1 MKNSSRKSSNKL
13 PERRIDIR
21 AVAADAKVSVATVS
35 RVINSVPNVN
45 PVLSKR
51 VWEVISKLGYVPNNQ
66 ARALVSGR
74 SKLLGVII
82 SDITNPFFPELIQG
96 FEEEAVAAGYETLI
110 GSTSYDLR
118 RMEICV
124 QRMLERKVDGVAVM
138 TFGIEEPLL
147 DRLALQKMPM
157 VFIDVAPAKKGFS
170 AIRID
175 YGQGIYEAVQH
186 LAVLGHRRIGFISG
200 PEGLHSAYERE
211 KAFRSATGMIGL
223 TLPDEYV
230 YVGDYTIEGGSAGT
244 EHLLKLRRPP
254 TAIVCS
260 NDMTAI
266 GALHAAS
273 RLGLKIPEDVSLIG
287 FDDIGIAK
295 FMLPPLTTVR
305 MSGRE
310 IAISAVRTLIASLK
324 NDSLAR
330 AEYGL
335 VKTRLVVRQSTS
347 IPKGSLTGL
356 PKKRPVKQKP

>member
-1 MKNSSRKSSNKL
+1 
-13 PERRIDIR
+13 
-21 AVAADAKVSVATVS
+21 
-35 RVINSVPNVN
+35 
-45 PVLSKR
+45 
-51 VWEVISKLGYVPNNQ
+51 
-66 ARALVSGR
+66 
-74 SKLLGVII
+74 
-82 SDITNPFFPELIQG
+82 
-96 FEEEAVAAGYETLI
+96 
-110 GSTSYDLR
+110 
-118 RMEICV
+118 
-124 QRMLERKVDGVAVM
+124 M

-273 RLGLKIPEDVSLIG
+273 RLGLKIPEDVSLVG

-356 PKKRPVKQKP
+356 PKKRPVKKKP